1 MKKVLTVLSLLFVMM
16 VAAAC
21 GATDTKKEGT
31 ENKPQE
37 KEEVKEITIKHQ
49 LGETPVK
56 VNPEKVVVFDF
67 GSLDTIDKLGIE
79 VAGLP
84 QNNVPSYLE
93 KYEDE
98 KYANVGSLKEPDFEK
113 IHALQPDLIIIS
125 GRQSELYKE
134 FTEIA
139 PTIFL
144 GVDTARYM
152 ESFEEN
158 VKTIGKIFN
167 KETEAEEQ
175 LAQIKKDIDALHAE
189 ASELDEKALIVLA
202 NEGKV
207 SAYGPNS
214 RFGIIH
220 DVFGFA
226 PADEGIEVSTH
237 GQSVTFEYILEK
249 DPDILFVIDRNAA
262 VGGES
267 GAKEVIENDIVKR
280 TKAFKNGKI
289 IYLDPDFWYLSGGGL
304 ESVEQMVKE
313 VEGSLK

>member
-1 MKKVLTVLSLLFVMM
+1 MKRLLTLLSIMFAVI
-16 VAAAC
+16 VIAAC
-21 GATDTKKEGT
+21 GTTETKDNGADNKSQTSE
-31 ENKPQE
+31 EN
-37 KEEVKEITIKHQ
+37 EITIKHQ

-56 VNPEKVVVFDF
+56 ENPEKVVVFDF
-67 GSLDTIDKLGIE
+67 GSLDTLDQLGIE
-79 VAGLP
+79 VAALP
-84 QNNVPSYLE
+84 QANIPKYLE

-98 KYANVGSLKEPDFEK
+98 KYVNVGSLKEPDFEK
-113 IHALQPDLIIIS
+113 IHELKPDLIIIS

-134 FTEIA
+134 FSDIA

-144 GVDTARYM
+144 GVDTTRYM

-158 VKTIGKIFN
+158 AKTIGQIFN
-167 KETEAEEQ
+167 KEKEVEEQ
-175 LAQIKKDIDALHAE
+175 LSQIKNDIEKLNGE
-189 ASELDEKALIVLA
+189 VSKLDEKALVVLA

-214 RFGIIH
+214 RFGLIH
-220 DVFGFA
+220 DVFGYA
-226 PADEGIEVSTH
+226 PVDSSIEVSTH
-237 GQSVTFEYILEK
+237 GQSVSFEYILEK
-249 DPDILFVIDRNAA
+249 DPDIFFVVDRNAA

-267 GAKEVIENDIVKR
+267 AAKHVIENDIVKK

-304 ESVEQMVKE
+304 ESVSQMVKE